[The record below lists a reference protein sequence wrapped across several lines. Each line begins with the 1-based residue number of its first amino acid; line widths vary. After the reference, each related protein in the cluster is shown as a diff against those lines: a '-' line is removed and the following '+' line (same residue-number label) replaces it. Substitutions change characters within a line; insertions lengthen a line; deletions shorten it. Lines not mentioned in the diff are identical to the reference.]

1 MLASAPLLLLAVAA
15 SNGPKIDH
23 QPADCVVKDRFVLLD
38 AAIDP
43 SDDVAKARVYFKSA
57 EDQDSYF
64 VDMALMQGRFVAR
77 LPKPKERSGPVT
89 YVIEA
94 TSTGGVVK
102 RTPEIA
108 AKVVAK
114 REQCGEGTKTAA
126 EGSGDDVRVTSTTS
140 SRSKPKGFKGVD
152 RVVVLEENGK
162 PAEAAAPS
170 ETPVSPKPPEKA
182 AEKQAEPAAAPAPK
196 PTPAPAAK
204 VSGED
209 EYQIGAQDILKITV
223 FGHEDLTQTVIVQSD
238 GTFFFSLVGRVKAA
252 DLTPKELERKLTTL
266 LAQGYLR
273 NPQVTVMVQEYRSKS
288 VFVMG
293 EVARPGPLPYTGNMT
308 VMQMLAQ
315 VGPTAGA
322 GSEVMI
328 LRPINGDQQGPLSID
343 AASAGDA
350 SANKQADT
358 IRVNIRDIQM
368 GQLDKNIALKP
379 NDTIFVTQAAK
390 VFLLGEVRN
399 PGPQVYVSGL
409 TVRQAIT
416 NAGGFT
422 ADASK
427 GKIVIGR
434 QVDGQYKEIKAKPE
448 DPLQPGDTITVK
460 AKLF

>member
-1 MLASAPLLLLAVAA
+1 M
-15 SNGPKIDH
+15 
-23 QPADCVVKDRFVLLD
+23 
-38 AAIDP
+38 
-43 SDDVAKARVYFKSA
+43 
-57 EDQDSYF
+57 
-64 VDMALMQGRFVAR
+64 
-77 LPKPKERSGPVT
+77 
-89 YVIEA
+89 
-94 TSTGGVVK
+94 VK
-102 RTPEIA
+102 RTPETA

-152 RVVVLEENGK
+152 RVMVIEENGK
-162 PAEAAAPS
+162 PAEAAAPP
-170 ETPVSPKPPEKA
+170 ETPASPKPPEKA

-196 PTPAPAAK
+196 PTPAPVSR

-223 FGHEDLTQTVIVQSD
+223 FGHDDLSQSVIVQSD

-422 ADASK
+422 ADAAK